1 VSVTHQSPAYL
12 DEEYPIVISIINE
25 DYRPLDILLDVLLQP
40 TEIDDAVNTIRV
52 DDEHSQSLIKHV
64 TLGTITPG
72 DTTLKTLYLRNT
84 GGVGDRVLDISIQSR
99 SPVAQDTSEV
109 LRTLFVPTVA
119 PMKVEHGVKYLYARG
134 PLPSLTNLHTY
145 ESDYWDDG
153 EGGEALVRARMMC
166 MGPWGVSVET
176 ARLVRK
182 VSLMQLISA
191 MVVLTSIRMDLMLGC
206 SSVLWT
212 RMKKMLRQVP
222 GFRCYPDLLAD
233 GSQNGF
239 LGMNLPLCVMSVFP

>member
-1 VSVTHQSPAYL
+1 
-12 DEEYPIVISIINE
+12 
-25 DYRPLDILLDVLLQP
+25 
-40 TEIDDAVNTIRV
+40 VNTIRV

-153 EGGEALVRARMMC
+153 EGGEALVRARMVC

-182 VSLMQLISA
+182 VSLMHSN
-191 MVVLTSIRMDLMLGC
+191 IRYGC
-206 SSVLWT
+206 ID
-212 RMKKMLRQVP
+212 
-222 GFRCYPDLLAD
+222 FN
-233 GSQNGF
+233 QNGPHARVLECSLDEDEEDVASGTGISF
-239 LGMNLPLCVMSVFP
+239 LS